1 MTIQQTDMKW
11 SFFAPRILHL
21 GSPTH
26 AQKTLQALDVVVG
39 EHPIVIPRLVLT
51 TDRQMFNPYNLVR
64 PDEVPSINLEVYT
77 CLGFE
82 HINFWYTTIW
92 APVGFFLKTKQ
103 TAFIGQPYPETKR
116 FSVISVSSL
125 TVRSGIQSRLVQE

>member
-1 MTIQQTDMKW
+1 MSPFT
-11 SFFAPRILHL
+11 HL

-26 AQKTLQALDVVVG
+26 AKKTLQALDVVVG
-39 EHPIVIPRLVLT
+39 EHPIAIPRLVLT

-64 PDEVPSINLEVYT
+64 PDEVPSINGGQICALVLNT
-77 CLGFE
+77 FIFGIQL
-82 HINFWYTTIW
+82 W
-92 APVGFFLKTKQ
+92 APIVFFSEKNQ